1 MYVFFLVKGDLFY
14 AVLYRTY
21 FNIKKCSTFAPCF
34 GAKPSL
40 MEVTLNRE
48 LGVNPGLYP
57 QL

>member
-1 MYVFFLVKGDLFY
+1 MLFY
-14 AVLYRTY
+14 IELIF

-48 LGVNPGLYP
+48 SGVNPGLYP